1 MSETWGANPD
11 QLRTLAKQCGTG
23 SQTLTD
29 ISKSLST
36 VVNNPNMWKG
46 GDADRL
52 RGSWNSGMKARL
64 LSASKLLDKASTDLV
79 KQAKEQEQA
88 SQVGGSSGRGRNSG
102 GSGGS
107 GGEGGS
113 GDNDF
118 WGPDW
123 LADEDSPFRNGWDIY
138 GYAKY
143 LPTMRAGLFDMA
155 GMAHGAGSLAEF
167 MDPKAWAMFQKSNMF
182 SQFANTSSNLF
193 DGNWHRALNL
203 TEGSS
208 AFKAFNGLGKG
219 LGGLAVGLDTLDA
232 FNHFQDGETGEGIY
246 SGSKAVLG
254 ALSFAPP
261 PVGTAAMIASGG
273 LFLYDNVPVI
283 HDAVNAT
290 GEAIADGAEAVGGA
304 ISDGAEAVGD
314 FFGF

>member
-1 MSETWGANPD
+1 MSETWGANLD

-36 VVNNPNMWKG
+36 AVNNPNSWKG
-46 GDADRL
+46 TDADNL
-52 RGSWNSGMKARL
+52 RGSWNTGMKVRL
-64 LSASKLLDKASTDLV
+64 LSASKLLDKASADLL

-88 SQVGGSSGRGRNSG
+88 SQVGGNSG
-102 GSGGS
+102 PGGNHGGPGGS
-107 GGEGGS
+107 GGEGGADD
-113 GDNDF
+113 GY

-123 LADEDSPFRNGWDIY
+123 LADPDSPFRNGWDIY

-143 LPTMRAGLFDMA
+143 LPNMRAGLFDMA
-155 GMAHGAGSLAEF
+155 SMATNSQSLREF
-167 MDPKAWAMFQKSNMF
+167 MDPRAWDLFRE
-182 SQFANTSSNLF
+182 SSAVSSYFNLSSDLF
-193 DGNWHRALNL
+193 DGNMHTVFDVA
-203 TEGSS
+203 EES
-208 AFKAFNGLGKG
+208 KAFAAFDGMGKG
-219 LGGLAVGLDTLDA
+219 LGVLGVGLDGLDA
-232 FNHFQDGETGEGIY
+232 VNHFQDGETGAGYY
-246 SGSKAVLG
+246 SVSKAALG

-261 PVGTAAMIASGG
+261 PVGTAAMVASGG

-283 HDAVNAT
+283 HDAVNVT
-290 GEAIADGAEAVGGA
+290 GEAIADGAKAVGDT